1 MAKKRLFRR
10 TNMSIDLDWAKL
22 DASLSASLID
32 VLNTHLQSAAA
43 SQPSFIGPIQITS
56 FDFGSQPPDVELID
70 LRNIYRDFLDDN
82 DDDEEQDSSSSSSHS
97 PRKTTQHDTG
107 ALDEDEDDG
116 FEWVSRRAAAKV
128 TAMQDE
134 YHYHHLPPHV
144 RYGRGPSSA
153 SEVFSLAPA
162 HASPYTNSTAWATGP
177 AGLTMSMPSLPP
189 RPLVGR
195 TMSALGTPLVGTPGI
210 GMGMSMGLGMGLG
223 SALPSRSQSMYA
235 PSPVVP
241 TPSSQSPQPTPPSN
255 SALPPPEADTAA
267 AGESE
272 QPDLQ
277 IHLHITWPSNLRLT
291 LTTSLRIN
299 YPSPMFMSLP
309 IKLSVTGLL
318 FTGEVAVAYEGSRR
332 RVHLCILD
340 DQDPYGPAVGRPR
353 RDKDGAEAADS
364 GHGNSDGREGGDGGV
379 DDEGGSGSGRG
390 GSSGSGNGQ
399 RRGKPLPIGQRL
411 LPNIFI
417 ESELGQA
424 DKHVLKNVTRVE
436 KFIQDVI
443 RKTIEE
449 EFVFPNFHTL
459 VLP

>member
-1 MAKKRLFRR
+1 
-10 TNMSIDLDWAKL
+10 MSIDLDWAKL
-22 DASLSASLID
+22 DESLSASLVD
-32 VLNTHLQSAAA
+32 VLNSHLQTAAA

-56 FDFGSQPPDVELID
+56 FDFGSQPPDVELVG
-70 LRNIYRDFLDDN
+70 LRNIHRDFLDD
-82 DDDEEQDSSSSSSHS
+82 DSDDEGSSSSSSRS
-97 PRKTTQHDTG
+97 PVKVTQHGTG
-107 ALDEDEDDG
+107 ALDDDDDEG
-116 FEWVSRRAAAKV
+116 FEWVSRRAATKM
-128 TAMQDE
+128 TAMQDD

-144 RYGRGPSSA
+144 RYGRGPSSS

-162 HASPYTNSTAWATGP
+162 HTDPYASSTAWSTGP

-189 RPLVGR
+189 RPFVGR
-195 TMSALGTPLVGTPGI
+195 TMSALGAPLVGTPGI
-210 GMGMSMGLGMGLG
+210 GMSVGMGMGMGLGMGMG
-223 SALPSRSQSMYA
+223 TALPSRSQSLHT
-235 PSPVVP
+235 PSPIIP
-241 TPSSQSPQPTPPSN
+241 TPASQSPQPIPPS
-255 SALPPPEADTAA
+255 A
-267 AGESE
+267 AGLPASSSSPPDALAGEGSE

-340 DQDPYGPAVGRPR
+340 DQDPYGPAVGRPQ
-353 RDKDGAEAADS
+353 RDKDGEAGD
-364 GHGNSDGREGGDGGV
+364 GHGNNEGREGGEGGM
-379 DDEGGSGSGRG
+379 DDDGSGSGRG
-390 GSSGSGNGQ
+390 GLGGGGQ

-436 KFIQDVI
+436 RFIQDVI

>member
-1 MAKKRLFRR
+1 
-10 TNMSIDLDWAKL
+10 MSIDLDWTKL
-22 DASLSASLID
+22 DESLSASLVDI
-32 VLNTHLQSAAA
+32 LNTHLQAAAA

-56 FDFGSQPPDVELID
+56 FDFGSQPPDIELVD
-70 LRNIYRDFLDDN
+70 LRNIYRDFLDD
-82 DDDEEQDSSSSSSHS
+82 DSDDEESSSSSSPS
-97 PRKTTQHDTG
+97 PSRDPVKVTQHSSG
-107 ALDEDEDDG
+107 ALDEDDDDG
-116 FEWVSRRAAAKV
+116 FEWVSRRAAAKM

-144 RYGRGPSSA
+144 RYGRGPSSP

-162 HASPYTNSTAWATGP
+162 HTDPYAASAAWSTGP
-177 AGLTMSMPSLPP
+177 TGLAMSMPSLPP
-189 RPLVGR
+189 RPFVGR

-210 GMGMSMGLGMGLG
+210 GMSMGMGMGMGLGMGMG
-223 SALPSRSQSMYA
+223 TALPSRSQSLHT
-235 PSPVVP
+235 PSPIIP
-241 TPSSQSPQPTPPSN
+241 TPSSHSPQPTPPSA
-255 SALPPPEADTAA
+255 SALPSSVPPEP
-267 AGESE
+267 AGGSE

-277 IHLHITWPSNLRLT
+277 IHLHMTWPSNLRLT

-340 DQDPYGPAVGRPR
+340 DQDPYGPAVGRPK
-353 RDKDGAEAADS
+353 RDKEGEAGD
-364 GHGNSDGREGGDGGV
+364 GNSTNNPDGREAGEGGM
-379 DDEGGSGSGRG
+379 DDDGSGSGSRG
-390 GSSGSGNGQ
+390 SIGGGQ

-436 KFIQDVI
+436 RFIQDVI
-443 RKTIEE
+443 RKTVEE